1 MLFIMISPRFCL
13 AFSDVVQMESETSMC
28 TFLYSGI
35 EVQGIPSND
44 LRKRACQL
52 QCIVCHSEEQVDT
65 SNG

>member
-1 MLFIMISPRFCL
+1 
-13 AFSDVVQMESETSMC
+13 MESETSMC

-65 SNG
+65 SNDTSNG